1 MLIESGPGDT
11 NTDDNSYIIMF
22 LIRRN
27 GICLPDECSWVSL
40 QGRQF
45 GEKGSPFQLLTHQI
59 NIQLRSTFIH
69 CHWKC
74 CFLTAL
80 IWEFLQ
86 SGVKA
91 KSLVA
96 QALTNTNSNIFNVS
110 LSLVTTR
117 WKWSRD
123 MKMSFCKF
131 KKNQKAKMFPDC
143 RSWRQWPSLCPP
155 TAETSQNP
163 VKDSPCAPSTSHHH
177 WGTSALSGGRAG
189 TFR

>member
-1 MLIESGPGDT
+1 
-11 NTDDNSYIIMF
+11 MF

-117 WKWSRD
+117 CKSNRDKKVSLCNLKEKLESKNVPRLSELETMALPVPTNSR
-123 MKMSFCKF
+123 
-131 KKNQKAKMFPDC
+131 NQSKSSRRFPLCPLDLP
-143 RSWRQWPSLCPP
+143 PSLGDLCL
-155 TAETSQNP
+155 
-163 VKDSPCAPSTSHHH
+163 VL
-177 WGTSALSGGRAG
+177 GTSGDLPLTQGPSDS
-189 TFR
+189 